1 MVECGEKSESGKLKE
16 KCHFF
21 LTPPPSSSVFCLLT
35 SLRAAPKIWT
45 PGTAG
50 RLLGP
55 THIWCSTINVVPIA
69 WTSALF
75 WLNLTVSSLSL
86 QNPELQFVRTTN
98 HVGKT
103 TFYDMDIDVSRWG
116 HVLYF
121 PLQQLNTRCFS
132 SIVFSYVISICFL
145 KFGLIIFFPQKT
157 CSYCLSR
164 SKRQVWVKHWIEN
177 NNMETEWS
185 S

>member
-16 KCHFF
+16 KCHFS
-21 LTPPPSSSVFCLLT
+21 LTPPPLPRCFACSHLFARPPRSEHLEQ
-35 SLRAAPKIWT
+35 
-45 PGTAG
+45 GTAG

-75 WLNLTVSSLSL
+75 WLNLTVPSLSL

-121 PLQQLNTRCFS
+121 PLQQVNNRCFS

-145 KFGLIIFFPQKT
+145 KFGLIIFFPENMQLLLVKT
-157 CSYCLSR
+157 
-164 SKRQVWVKHWIEN
+164 
-177 NNMETEWS
+177 ETS
-185 S
+185 GMS

>member
-1 MVECGEKSESGKLKE
+1 MVECCAKSESGKG
-16 KCHFF
+16 KCHFS
-21 LTPPPSSSVFCLLT
+21 LTPPPLPRCFACSHLF
-35 SLRAAPKIWT
+35 AKIWT
-45 PGTAG
+45 SGTAG
-50 RLLGP
+50 RLHGL
-55 THIWCSTINVVPIA
+55 THIWCSTINVVPIM

-121 PLQQLNTRCFS
+121 ALQQLNTRCFS
-132 SIVFSYVISICFL
+132 RIVFSYVISIWFL
-145 KFGLIIFFPQKT
+145 KFGLIIFSENMQLQLVKT
-157 CSYCLSR
+157 
-164 SKRQVWVKHWIEN
+164 
-177 NNMETEWS
+177 ETS
-185 S
+185 GMS